1 MIRYM
6 SEINEKK
13 MLISI
18 IGTLEA
24 VKKGAL
30 SIAES
35 EKFLFS
41 PHMIDRLK
49 EKKYRESLI
58 EILEKG
64 CELEDIDSL
73 LPQDLEKYIDG
84 LKSEALEE
92 MKKYEP
98 FEQKF
103 WI

>member
-1 MIRYM
+1 MI
-6 SEINEKK
+6 NQ
-13 MLISI
+13 
-18 IGTLEA
+18 
-24 VKKGAL
+24 
-30 SIAES
+30 
-35 EKFLFS
+35 
-41 PHMIDRLK
+41 LK

-73 LPQDLEKYIDG
+73 LPQNLEKYIDE
-84 LKSEALEE
+84 LKLETLEE